1 MKIVSGIKYIHV
13 YSVQIFDLIMPFLG
27 QALMSPA
34 KNYEIF
40 AELSAKIL
48 A

>member
-27 QALMSPA
+27 QALA
-34 KNYEIF
+34 YRVGQ
-40 AELSAKIL
+40 L
-48 A
+48 